1 MNICK
6 VLKAGGIE
14 ISQIDTVYEQHRRI
28 KNSVRTIC
36 VDRRMP
42 QDCNRSRLCPSSGR
56 GGDSILRSLSGCV
69 NQAFADRAA
78 GGHVPRRLTKR
89 DRSQR
94 PRVETAR
101 RLPRREQRGPG
112 PGQCYAMPRL
122 IGASCAGAVVKRW
135 SARCGDQATTAAITP
150 LPLPHSHSCQHRLVF
165 CYSALIYPIK
175 APKMPEIKHYEITEV
190 RLQPS
195 LAMS

>member
-14 ISQIDTVYEQHRRI
+14 VSKIDTVYEQRRRI
-28 KNSVRTIC
+28 KNSVKAIC

-42 QDCNRSRLCPSSGR
+42 QNCNCSRLRPSSGR

-78 GGHVPRRLTKR
+78 EGHVPRRLTKR

-112 PGQCYAMPRL
+112 SGQCYAMPRL

-135 SARCGDQATTAAITP
+135 SARCATTAAITP
-150 LPLPHSHSCQHRLVF
+150 LSFPPSHSCQHRLVLY
-165 CYSALIYPIK
+165 YSAPIYPVK
-175 APKMPEIKHYEITEV
+175 TPKMPEIKHYEITEV
-190 RLQPS
+190 RLQSS